1 MYCVFD
7 GRMRTAKSY
16 LWLIQFKTQDAIT
29 PLLIFNSKVI
39 TFTHLFLG
47 YISFLN
53 LCRLFSHIGYAARH
67 YKETHL
73 TIHIVSMV
81 VLECCV
87 MVGKRGGSASRRVVD
102 A

>member
-1 MYCVFD
+1 MTQNGSVSLDGFPFIPGLYRWVRGGAYCVLA

-16 LWLIQFKTQDAIT
+16 LWLIQFKNQDVIT

-53 LCRLFSHIGYAARH
+53 LCRLFSNIGY
-67 YKETHL
+67 T
-73 TIHIVSMV
+73 
-81 VLECCV
+81 
-87 MVGKRGGSASRRVVD
+87 ASPP
-102 A
+102 ATSKKPS